1 MYVDHMKRLYPVL
14 DFILSLNKLFVDRE
28 LRMNELK
35 EEIKEL
41 KSKMQEE

>member
-1 MYVDHMKRLYPVL
+1 MNR
-14 DFILSLNKLFVDRE
+14 LFVDRE
-28 LRMNELK
+28 LRMKELK